1 MCNNMR
7 FLYSKKQNKIKLNTT
22 RSAKIKINRNETRLL
37 LIREMHSRRYRFD
50 EHSSNQWYIR
60 GCIG

>member
-22 RSAKIKINRNETRLL
+22 RSAKIKINRNETTL
-37 LIREMHSRRYRFD
+37 EDY
-50 EHSSNQWYIR
+50 Y
-60 GCIG
+60 